1 MEKEAFRSAPFIGR
15 RGAAVVS
22 VPYFTFPP
30 YVLLVDLPSPDRI
43 GLFPLRFA
51 GFTLFSCALWFVRIS
66 CECRFCLFSSCGEG
80 NNRSLRR
87 RPTFAPS
94 VIRSQAGISND
105 SKTCTAESCPR
116 GHRNM
121 VNLSFCKGLE
131 VSDFGSAA
139 RNIPIRYSLDA
150 LYLSKGPTKQD

>member
-94 VIRSQAGISND
+94 VIRSRSPLELRCKYQHAKLAYLWGP
-105 SKTCTAESCPR
+105 KTEHERP
-116 GHRNM
+116 G
-121 VNLSFCKGLE
+121 
-131 VSDFGSAA
+131 
-139 RNIPIRYSLDA
+139 RY
-150 LYLSKGPTKQD
+150 